1 MIYHLLA
8 IEIKNNVQLYI
19 RFKKIMFLKTSMPG
33 VGHNEG

>member
-19 RFKKIMFLKTSMPG
+19 RFKKIMFLKKYIRR
-33 VGHNEG
+33 